1 MRGTGLDAS
10 PEPSENSWGGWTS
23 FDRRSSAESAV
34 LDIRHAI
41 LARMEFH
48 PLTSDRWKDLEA
60 LFGPRGACAGCW
72 CMWWRLPR
80 SAWTR
85 GKGDGNRREL
95 RKLVQAGP
103 PPGILAY
110 EGGEPVGWCAIAPR
124 PEYPAL
130 GRSRV
135 LAPVD
140 DRPAVWSVTCFFVSR
155 PFRRRGVTV
164 QLLKAAVR
172 HARDSGARIVEG
184 YPVVSST
191 GSMPD
196 AFAYTGLPSA
206 YEKAGFTEVA
216 RRSPSR
222 PIMRRVLRSP
232 RPRS

>member
-1 MRGTGLDAS
+1 
-10 PEPSENSWGGWTS
+10 
-23 FDRRSSAESAV
+23 
-34 LDIRHAI
+34 
-41 LARMEFH
+41 MEFH
-48 PLTSDRWKDLEA
+48 PLTPDRWKDLET

-72 CMWWRLPR
+72 CTWWRLPR

-85 GKGDGNRREL
+85 GKGDGNRSAF
-95 RKLVQAGP
+95 RKVVQAAV

-124 PEYPAL
+124 SDYPAL

-140 DRPAVWSVTCFFVSR
+140 DRPGVWSVTCFFVSR
-155 PFRRRGVTV
+155 PFRRRGMTV
-164 QLLKAAVR
+164 HLLKAAVA
-172 HARDSGARIVEG
+172 HARASGARIVEG

-191 GSMPD
+191 GKMPD
-196 AFAYTGLPSA
+196 AFAWTGFVSA

-216 RRSPSR
+216 RRSPTR
-222 PIMRRVLRSP
+222 PIMRRVLRSA